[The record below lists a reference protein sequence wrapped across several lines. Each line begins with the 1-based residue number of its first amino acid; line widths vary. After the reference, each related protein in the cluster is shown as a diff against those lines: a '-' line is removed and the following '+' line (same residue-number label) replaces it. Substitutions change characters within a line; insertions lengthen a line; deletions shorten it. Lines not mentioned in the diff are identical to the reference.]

1 MEQGSLT
8 PQPFI
13 IFGRTVKR
21 KSLKRERITNTKL
34 KKDVKSVLMESS
46 TQLGKKWNQN
56 LPTHVTIFVL
66 SNKKA

>member
-8 PQPFI
+8 PPPFI
-13 IFGRTVKR
+13 IFGHIVKR

-46 TQLGKKWNQN
+46 TQLGRK
-56 LPTHVTIFVL
+56 
-66 SNKKA
+66 